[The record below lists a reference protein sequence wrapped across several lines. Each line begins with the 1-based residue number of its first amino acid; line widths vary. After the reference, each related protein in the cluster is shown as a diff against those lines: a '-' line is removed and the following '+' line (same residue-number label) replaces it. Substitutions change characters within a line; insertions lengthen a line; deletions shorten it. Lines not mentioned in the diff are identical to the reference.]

1 MSYYNPY
8 LDDLKD
14 ERIEIVE
21 EKLVGDTKHIYA
33 VLHRKDVNTCPNCS
47 SIHTISYGK
56 RKRLINCDLFAHY
69 KTSLVLEYHRFQCKD
84 CNHIFND
91 STNIVL
97 RNERIAKST
106 KIQVLLDLKEDHTF
120 KYIAKKNNISLQTVI
135 DIFEVHV
142 NPVRKNLP
150 EVICIDEF
158 KNLRMADGKYAFLI
172 LDPLAHKVVDVLED
186 RKTETLIKYFSA
198 IPWDER
204 KKVKYIVSDMYY
216 PYKTVIKQFF
226 PYAVHVID
234 CYHYT
239 EYVSEAFNDV
249 RIKTQKQFDEN
260 SKEYRVI
267 KNNWKL
273 LSTFIK
279 EIPIKDMYNA
289 YQQKYTSPSDVLN
302 DCLTLSNELAGAYS
316 MYQDFLLSVNNV
328 YLHNAE
334 EFINNWIKT
343 LNETDI
349 KEFHNIKN
357 TFINWKNEIVN
368 SFIRFGERRLHN
380 GYIEGMNNHIKVIK
394 RISYGYTNFK
404 HFRARIMYIVNQECI
419 SKNYYFYNKFN

>member
-21 EKLVGDTKHIYA
+21 EKLIGDTKHIYA
-33 VLHRKDVNTCPNCS
+33 VLHRKDINTCHNCS
-47 SIHTISYGK
+47 SVHTISYGK

-84 CNHIFND
+84 CNHVFND

-97 RNERIAKST
+97 KNERIAKST
-106 KIQVLLDLKEDHTF
+106 KIQILLDLKEDHTF
-120 KYIAKKNNISLQTVI
+120 KYIAKKNNVSLQTVI
-135 DIFEVHV
+135 DIFELHIK
-142 NPVRKNLP
+142 PVRKTLP

-158 KNLRMADGKYAFLI
+158 KNLRMAEGKYAFLI
-172 LDPLAHKVVDVLED
+172 LDPLVHKVVDVLED
-186 RKTETLIKYFSA
+186 RKTETLEKYFYS

-216 PYKTVIKQFF
+216 AYRTVIKQFF
-226 PYAVHVID
+226 PYAIHVID
-234 CYHYT
+234 AYHYT
-239 EYVSEAFNDV
+239 EYVSDAFNDV
-249 RIKTQKQFDEN
+249 RIRIQKQFDEN
-260 SKEYRVI
+260 TKEYRVI

-279 EIPIKDMYNA
+279 EIPSKDMYNA
-289 YQQKYTSPSDVLN
+289 YQQKYTSPSDIIN
-302 DCLTLSNELAGAYS
+302 DCLFLSNELTGAYS

-334 EFINNWIKT
+334 EFINNWIRT

-357 TFINWKNEIVN
+357 TFINWKDEIVN

-380 GYIEGMNNHIKVIK
+380 GYIEGMNNHVKVIK

-404 HFRARIMYIVNQECI
+404 HFRGRIMYIINQECI
-419 SKNYYFYNKFN
+419 SKNYYYYNKFN